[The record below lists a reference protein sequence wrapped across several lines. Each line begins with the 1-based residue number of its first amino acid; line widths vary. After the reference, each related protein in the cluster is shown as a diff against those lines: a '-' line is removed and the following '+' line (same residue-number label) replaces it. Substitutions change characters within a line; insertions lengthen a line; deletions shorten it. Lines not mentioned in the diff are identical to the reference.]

1 MLMDA
6 SPRTRPSS
14 IVLNDEKVHITSKRG
29 VLPQLD
35 ASAAKPKGQSIQL
48 LNIES
53 ITIKNKLVKH
63 YKEILQAK
71 QQSQRSKEHTEKS
84 SSNIDSREWAHFY
97 DTPMYSFDHTLYDQK
112 NFITKMDLNR
122 R

>member
-1 MLMDA
+1 MIMDA

-14 IVLNDEKVHITSKRG
+14 IVLNEEKVHITSKRG
-29 VLPQLD
+29 ALPQLD
-35 ASAAKPKGQSIQL
+35 TSVVKPKGQSIQL

-71 QQSQRSKEHTEKS
+71 
-84 SSNIDSREWAHFY
+84 
-97 DTPMYSFDHTLYDQK
+97 
-112 NFITKMDLNR
+112 
-122 R
+122 